1 MRCRIATVALL
12 AIAFGAALS
21 GLVAPRWSPL
31 TSGVAATLRG
41 VSAVSDTVAW
51 ASGSGSTVLRTA
63 DGGQTWQA
71 LTVTTERLDFRDV
84 DAIDARTAYL
94 LSIGTGPAS
103 RIYKTTD
110 AGATWTLQYTN
121 PEPKGFLDAMAFW
134 DATHGIVVG
143 DSIDGAFSILLTA
156 DGGKTWTPAPATGLP
171 PALAGEGAFAAS
183 GTNVAVHG
191 ANDAWFATGAASKA
205 RVLHTRD
212 RGRSWTIADTPLI
225 AGASAG
231 AFSIAFRD
239 ANHGVVVGGDYQ
251 KEAEAID
258 NVAITSEAAAH
269 GRSSRNARCQA
280 SARSSPTC
288 LARRC
293 RSSPL
298 APRAR
303 IGRQDD
309 GRTLDADRGHGLPHV
324 QSLEVGASGLR
335 CRKQGQHRK
344 TRDPRSVVV

>member
-1 MRCRIATVALL
+1 MTKALQIFAVSLMAL
-12 AIAFGAALS
+12 ASSDDFLQRPAM
-21 GLVAPRWSPL
+21 PRWVAQ
-31 TSGVAATLRG
+31 TSGVGATLRG
-41 VSAVSDTVAW
+41 VSAVGDTVAW

-63 DGGQTWQA
+63 DGGQTWQT

-121 PEPKGFLDAMAFW
+121 QAPKGFLDAMAFW

-143 DSIDGAFSILLTA
+143 DSVDGAFSILLTD
-156 DGGKTWTPAPATGLP
+156 DGGKTWTPAPAAGLP

-183 GTNVAVHG
+183 GTNVTVYG

-205 RVLHTRD
+205 RVLRTRD
-212 RGRSWTIADTPLI
+212 RGRTWTIADTPLI

-239 ANHGVVVGGDYQ
+239 AEHGVVVGGDYQ
-251 KEAEAID
+251 KEAEAVD
-258 NVAITSEAAAH
+258 NLAVTSDGGRTWTLIKERGLSGFRSVVAYVPGTKMSLIAVGPQGAD
-269 GRSSRNARCQA
+269 RSD
-280 SARSSPTC
+280 
-288 LARRC
+288 
-293 RSSPL
+293 
-298 APRAR
+298 
-303 IGRQDD
+303 DD
-309 GRTLDADRGHGLPHV
+309 GRTWTPIAGTGFHTFSLAKSGRIGFGAGGKGTIG
-324 QSLEVGASGLR
+324 SLEI
-335 CRKQGQHRK
+335 K
-344 TRDPRSVVV
+344 D